1 LKSAVIV
8 FPASNCDRDAK
19 VALEEMTGKA
29 PAMVWHQ
36 DSTLPDVDL
45 VVLPGGF
52 SYGDYLRCGAMASQS
67 NVMREVKR
75 HADKGG
81 MVLGICNGFQVLTE
95 SHLLPGALMRNAA
108 LKFVCKPVG
117 LEVNETQSA
126 FTRKYEN
133 GQRVSFP
140 VAHGEGSYFADE
152 ETLNRLE
159 GENRVAFRYAKGEN
173 PNGSARDIAGIELGI
188 FSVMWSEHCSYKSSA
203 LLLQIHPRP
212 SEEAADQG
220 ALGDPGPGRERR
232 RHRYRRRRGRHL
244 QDGEP
249 QPPVLHRA
257 LSGRGDRRGRHHA
270 RRLHHGRAPHRQP
283 ERAALRAPDA
293 SQDPPS
299 GLGRGRRHRRLRQL
313 HGRADR
319 GRRSQLPPSYNGNIL
334 VNAMCVGLARAD
346 KIFLGAAKG
355 IGNPVVYVG
364 SKTGRDGIHGATMA
378 SAEFDERPRKSAP
391 PCRSAIPSPRSC
403 CWKPAWN

>member
-1 LKSAVIV
+1 MKSAVIV
-8 FPASNCDRDAK
+8 FPAANCDRDAK

-173 PNGSARDIAGIELGI
+173 PNGSARDIAGILSEKRNVLGL
-188 FSVMWSEHCSYKSSA
+188 MP
-203 LLLQIHPRP
+203 HPERVVD
-212 SEEAADQG
+212 AG
-220 ALGDPGPGRERR
+220 LGGT
-232 RHRYRRRRGRHL
+232 
-244 QDGEP
+244 DG
-249 QPPVLHRA
+249 RA
-257 LSGRGDRRGRHHA
+257 LFQS
-270 RRLHHGRAPHRQP
+270 LI
-283 ERAALRAPDA
+283 ENL
-293 SQDPPS
+293 
-299 GLGRGRRHRRLRQL
+299 
-313 HGRADR
+313 
-319 GRRSQLPPSYNGNIL
+319 
-334 VNAMCVGLARAD
+334 
-346 KIFLGAAKG
+346 
-355 IGNPVVYVG
+355 
-364 SKTGRDGIHGATMA
+364 T
-378 SAEFDERPRKSAP
+378 
-391 PCRSAIPSPRSC
+391 
-403 CWKPAWN
+403 